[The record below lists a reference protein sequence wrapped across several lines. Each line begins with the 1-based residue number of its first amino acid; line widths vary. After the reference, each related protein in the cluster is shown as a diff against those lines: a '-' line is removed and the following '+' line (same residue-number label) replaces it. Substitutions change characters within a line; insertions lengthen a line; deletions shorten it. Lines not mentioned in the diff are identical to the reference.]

1 MLTDAVA
8 RAACRRPRPVRYLP
22 GARGSRATRGP
33 RPPPQ
38 EHARTAT
45 DRRPPTLPD
54 AQRPRRVRAGRTALH
69 HRVQPEP
76 DTEHSNTDD
85 HEGEPK
91 CDDSRT
97 TTHADRDTIAE
108 FGRRIKEEFLRAG
121 NERIAVVLPGDE
133 PLEFRVFLC
142 EDGDEAAR
150 LPPPPLVE
158 ERGPDPVTKVDGR
171 HPAYLRARDE
181 AFGRSN
187 GICQL
192 CGAA

>member
-1 MLTDAVA
+1 MSGSAPA
-8 RAACRRPRPVRYLP
+8 P
-22 GARGSRATRGP
+22 GARLSGHP
-33 RPPPQ
+33 RP
-38 EHARTAT
+38 AAAAAGGLAYG
-45 DRRPPTLPD
+45 DGSASATLPD

-192 CGAA
+192 CGAALRPASRQ